1 MATFSYNIF
10 KNPNNDGLYYADHFH
25 DINSGINISSNYGH
39 KHVNN
44 NITHFRSPATT
55 TPHLH
60 RKWIVDESNPSVNGP
75 VFRTQFNSNNFTN
88 ASLAMQPITR
98 PFDYVPI
105 ITEEEVGGSAQT
117 NSAGDYTT
125 STSYTRVAEDAST
138 FSSQSAAAAQ
148 AAAAIADEADDVAK
162 KINPKNLLDGMKS
175 YLDYDQLKIDGNFG
189 EKTMNILPLMS
200 IGLGRNHG
208 STLQQDSES
217 NFLKANN
224 IKETSLATISGQH
237 THYFPVRGR
246 VINSYTTNQSHSNA
260 PVFPNNVNSNS
271 YAKRRVS
278 LMNFNIQHHNSF
290 NLFH

>member
-105 ITEEEVGGSAQT
+105 ITEEEVGVLENQIVQKQLLLRKRKNTIRWAWC
-117 NSAGDYTT
+117 T
-125 STSYTRVAEDAST
+125 SDKSEELRAS
-138 FSSQSAAAAQ
+138 
-148 AAAAIADEADDVAK
+148 VL
-162 KINPKNLLDGMKS
+162 KNLGIDEKAFKIWQEKS
-175 YLDYDQLKIDGNFG
+175 
-189 EKTMNILPLMS
+189 
-200 IGLGRNHG
+200 
-208 STLQQDSES
+208 SE
-217 NFLKANN
+217 
-224 IKETSLATISGQH
+224 
-237 THYFPVRGR
+237 
-246 VINSYTTNQSHSNA
+246 
-260 PVFPNNVNSNS
+260 NV
-271 YAKRRVS
+271 
-278 LMNFNIQHHNSF
+278 
-290 NLFH
+290 